1 MPAKNGLYRLVYF
14 LPVILLV
21 TVAFVQIGLANYS
34 YLSPWSG
41 GGFGMFST
49 TDVGS
54 ARHVHIYAV
63 TPSVRRELIPNTKH
77 KKIVDQL
84 LVFPADYRIKNFSEQ
99 LRDIFYIPEEGDVKL
114 DIQVW
119 KKTYDPRSLEPTSE
133 IINSMEIPY
142 RE

>member
-1 MPAKNGLYRLVYF
+1 MQSKNRWYKLVIY

-21 TVAFVQIGLANYS
+21 TVAFFQIGLANYS

-49 TDVGS
+49 TDVRS

-119 KKTYDPRSLEPTSE
+119 KKTYNPRSLEPTSE

>member
-1 MPAKNGLYRLVYF
+1 MAAKNRLYRYVFF

-21 TVAFVQIGLANYS
+21 TVAIVQIGLANYS
-34 YLSPWSG
+34 FLSPWSG

-54 ARHVHIYAV
+54 ARHVHIFAV

-99 LRDIFYIPEEGDVKL
+99 LKNIFYIPEEGDVKL

-119 KKTYDPRSLEPTSE
+119 KKTFNPRSLEPTSE
-133 IINSMEIPY
+133 IINTMEIPY

>member
-1 MPAKNGLYRLVYF
+1 MPAKNGPYRLVYF

-84 LVFPADYRIKNFSEQ
+84 LVFPADYRIINFSEQ
-99 LRDIFYIPEEGDVKL
+99 LKDIFYIPEDGPVNL

-119 KKTYDPRSLEPTSE
+119 KKIYDPDTLEPRTE
-133 IINSMEIPY
+133 IINSMEIPF